1 MTTIPIDENCSD
13 WTSTERIDS
22 LGDALPGCAL
32 YGTADSNDYYMAIK
46 ATVSID
52 PVIGPG
58 TTIWLNT
65 GQNGGTGYSPFDS
78 IGADYNV
85 TFNASGVP
93 YLDTGA
99 AGQKLISAT
108 PLTYALSPDGESL
121 EIVYRRSSIDS
132 SKGNPT
138 RLSADGKAS
147 DA

>member
-1 MTTIPIDENCSD
+1 
-13 WTSTERIDS
+13 
-22 LGDALPGCAL
+22 
-32 YGTADSNDYYMAIK
+32 
-46 ATVSID
+46 
-52 PVIGPG
+52 
-58 TTIWLNT
+58 
-65 GQNGGTGYSPFDS
+65 
-78 IGADYNV
+78 V

-138 RLSADGKAS
+138 TLSADGKAS